1 MKWGKIE
8 NWNLEDFLNCEY
20 ASEGFKWTLG
30 AIIYIWACVIVSI
43 Y

>member
-1 MKWGKIE
+1 MKWGKIK

-20 ASEGFKWTLG
+20 ASDGFKWTLG
-30 AIIYIWACVIVSI
+30 VVIYIWACVIVSI